1 MLKKISDFYSKQDD
15 INKSLI
21 IVIAVQFVVFI
32 ILSAGFLLGSI
43 IADLN
48 FKMLEKQMDYILNAG
63 RPTSKR
69 KGIANMM
76 IRSLLYLT
84 GLIIAGSLAYFK
96 IDIFNV
102 IAVFVAYLIP
112 KLCIYV
118 LGARKVK

>member
-1 MLKKISDFYSKQDD
+1 MSKTKTIDAFFKKRD
-15 INKSLI
+15 
-21 IVIAVQFVVFI
+21 
-32 ILSAGFLLGSI
+32 
-43 IADLN
+43 ADLN

-76 IRSLLYLT
+76 IRSLLYLI
-84 GLIIAGSLAYFK
+84 GLIIAGLLAYFK

>member
-1 MLKKISDFYSKQDD
+1 MSIPL
-15 INKSLI
+15 
-21 IVIAVQFVVFI
+21 
-32 ILSAGFLLGSI
+32 GFLLGSI

-48 FKMLEKQMDYILNAG
+48 FKMLEKQMDYILNTG

-76 IRSLLYLT
+76 IRSLLYLI
-84 GLIIAGSLAYFK
+84 GLIIAGLLAYFK

>member
-1 MLKKISDFYSKQDD
+1 MSIPL
-15 INKSLI
+15 
-21 IVIAVQFVVFI
+21 
-32 ILSAGFLLGSI
+32 GFLLGSI

-48 FKMLEKQMDYILNAG
+48 FKMLEKQMDY
-63 RPTSKR
+63 
-69 KGIANMM
+69 MM
-76 IRSLLYLT
+76 IRSLLYLI
-84 GLIIAGSLAYFK
+84 GLIIAGLLAYFK